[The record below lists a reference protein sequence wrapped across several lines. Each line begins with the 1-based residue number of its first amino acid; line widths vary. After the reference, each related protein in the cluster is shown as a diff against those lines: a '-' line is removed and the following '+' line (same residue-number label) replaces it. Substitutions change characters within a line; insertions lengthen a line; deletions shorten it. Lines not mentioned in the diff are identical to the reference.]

1 MPVTQHSFSKF
12 SSPYLSKC
20 RTNSG
25 WTCRPLAKARP
36 HFKMRSAN
44 FLGIAHLSSG
54 ESFTGGSFFSV
65 WAFSRISSQEP
76 TRRSWVVSSNRYSSD
91 KVGSLTRDKN
101 LERCAFLSSSW
112 CLMYR
117 KTACNTTFSLSSA
130 RGITSSVTTQSSSSA
145 SRSDKKL
152 KRRHKN
158 SSSLQT
164 FEKCR
169 RQCCLAT
176 LTSSSNVYKS
186 AKRQILRQVLSSMPP
201 FRKSPQDFL
210 TNSTPK

>member
-12 SSPYLSKC
+12 SSPSLSEC
-20 RTNSG
+20 WAISG

-44 FLGIAHLSSG
+44 FLGIAHFSSG
-54 ESFTGGSFFSV
+54 ESLTGGSFFSV

-91 KVGSLTRDKN
+91 KVGSLTRDDNN
-101 LERCAFLSSSW
+101 LGRCAFLSSSW

-130 RGITSSVTTQSSSSA
+130 RGIKSSVTTQSSSSA

-152 KRRHKN
+152 KGRLKN
-158 SSSLQT
+158 SSSSQT

-176 LTSSSNVYKS
+176 LTSSSNV
-186 AKRQILRQVLSSMPP
+186 
-201 FRKSPQDFL
+201 
-210 TNSTPK
+210 